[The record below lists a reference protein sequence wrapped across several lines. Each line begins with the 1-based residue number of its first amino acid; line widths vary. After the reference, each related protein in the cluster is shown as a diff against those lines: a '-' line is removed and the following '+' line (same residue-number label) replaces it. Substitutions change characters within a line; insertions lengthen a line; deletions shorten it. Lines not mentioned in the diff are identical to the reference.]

1 MNLASA
7 SSGVVLLLKIIS
19 YYQSY
24 QNATWNKVES
34 GYIAVSISVTPNLAA
49 TRCGYRKGRA
59 ISDPA
64 SAL

>member
-1 MNLASA
+1 
-7 SSGVVLLLKIIS
+7 LKIIS